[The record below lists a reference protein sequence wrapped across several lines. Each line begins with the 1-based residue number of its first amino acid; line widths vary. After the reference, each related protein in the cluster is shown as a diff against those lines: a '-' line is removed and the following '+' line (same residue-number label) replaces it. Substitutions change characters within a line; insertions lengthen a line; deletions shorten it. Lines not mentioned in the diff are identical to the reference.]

1 MGNSGINEIK
11 RTYVATDIV
20 NGHVPP
26 LMKEPKRDCPNGATR
41 QTADGDEGNAS
52 NTKHTRDINVLIV
65 DDHALIREGL
75 RQLFALEE
83 HIHVVEEA
91 ANGFE
96 AIEKIQRLSPDVVLL
111 DIHLPIV
118 DGIAVT
124 RQITHQFPN
133 VAVII
138 LTVHRQNQQ
147 IVDAM
152 RNGARGY
159 LLKNSS
165 AREVAEAIR
174 IVHKGGTVVSPVL
187 TEVIVNELRRQPE
200 QGTDRHS
207 LAQLSE
213 KELEIVRYLASGL
226 SNKEIA
232 ERLSYSEKTVKN
244 YLSIIF
250 QKLHLRDRTQ
260 VAIFALRQGILPE
273 EGI

>member
-1 MGNSGINEIK
+1 MSYSETNERK

-20 NGHVPP
+20 NRRVPP
-26 LMKEPKRDCPNGATR
+26 LKEPKRDCLNGATK
-41 QTADGDEGNAS
+41 QTAAGDEGNTS
-52 NTKHTRDINVLIV
+52 NTKHIHEINVLIV

-147 IVDAM
+147 VVDAM

-187 TEVIVNELRRQPE
+187 TEAIVSELRRQ
-200 QGTDRHS
+200 
-207 LAQLSE
+207 
-213 KELEIVRYLASGL
+213 
-226 SNKEIA
+226 
-232 ERLSYSEKTVKN
+232 
-244 YLSIIF
+244 
-250 QKLHLRDRTQ
+250 
-260 VAIFALRQGILPE
+260 
-273 EGI
+273 